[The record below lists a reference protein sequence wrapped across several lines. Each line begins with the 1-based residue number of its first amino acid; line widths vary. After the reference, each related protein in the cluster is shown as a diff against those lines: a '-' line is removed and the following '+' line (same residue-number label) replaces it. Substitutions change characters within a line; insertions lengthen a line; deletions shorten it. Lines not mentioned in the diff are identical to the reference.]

1 MANGLYSNE
10 ELIDTL
16 IMDCNNA
23 VNAVM
28 GSNGIQWCKIM
39 LDMVVKLTNLKNG
52 IANDIKTREDTITLL
67 TQRLKDAGME
77 VQTIDINELGA
88 DQNGCN

>member
-39 LDMVVKLTNLKNG
+39 LDMVVKLTNLKEG
-52 IANDIKTREDTITLL
+52 IANDMKNREETITML
-67 TQRLKDAGME
+67 TQRLKDAGAE
-77 VQTIDINELGA
+77 VQNVNINELEAGY
-88 DQNGCN
+88 NGSN

>member
-10 ELIDTL
+10 ELIESL
-16 IMDCNNA
+16 ILDCNNA
-23 VNAVM
+23 VNAVI
-28 GSNGIQWCKIM
+28 GNNGIQWCKIM

-52 IANDIKTREDTITLL
+52 IVNDMKNREETITML

-77 VQTIDINELGA
+77 VQTVDINELGA

>member
-39 LDMVVKLTNLKNG
+39 LDMVVKLTNLKEG
-52 IANDIKTREDTITLL
+52 IANDMKNREETITML
-67 TQRLKDAGME
+67 TQRLKDAGAE
-77 VQTIDINELGA
+77 VQNVDINELEAGY
-88 DQNGCN
+88 NGSN

>member
-16 IMDCNNA
+16 IIDCNNA
-23 VNAVM
+23 VKAVM
-28 GSNGIQWCKIM
+28 GGKGIEWCKIM

-52 IANDIKTREDTITLL
+52 IVNDMKNREETITML
-67 TQRLKDAGME
+67 TQQLKDAGME
-77 VQTIDINELGA
+77 VQTVNVNELGA
-88 DQNGCN
+88 ENNGE